1 ARCHLRSVLPAN
13 ADISKYDHL
22 MSSALHPDNVIFGL
36 TRMPD
41 RIDGQDDLTIRE
53 WEKRRP
59 TDREFLSKLESPE
72 MHRSWFFMARTCLYG
87 GFTNVQRL
95 AFVADTTWAPLVGM
109 ISKRENDLRGSL
121 LATLDESNRR
131 QAETEP
137 DEIWE
142 TITPLAAI
150 VLSRAQTRSAIA

>member
-1 ARCHLRSVLPAN
+1 
-13 ADISKYDHL
+13 
-22 MSSALHPDNVIFGL
+22 
-36 TRMPD
+36 
-41 RIDGQDDLTIRE
+41 TIRE

-72 MHRSWFFMARTCLYG
+72 MNRSWFFMARTFLYVG
-87 GFTNVQRL
+87 YTNVQRL
-95 AFVADTTWAPLVGM
+95 AFVPDTTRAPLVGM

-150 VLSRAQTRSAIA
+150 VLSRAQTRSAIARQMADLRDELRGARVRLRRLEKAAFDAETRTEEKAA